1 GLTRYARSLLE
12 GEVRIGEPPLAGAT
26 ADAIQV
32 MTIHA
37 AKGLE
42 FPVVI
47 VPMLG
52 EVASPSKTKEDLTF
66 APEKGLAVKL
76 RDEAGEIRKENPRF
90 DAVDEIRRLRE
101 TAELERLLFVAWTRA
116 KDRLILVGTKS
127 EGNPKEQKKETR
139 RWESWLQLIADTLQ
153 VPIGEKQDEPFLIA
167 GKIPVCLMGETVKA
181 DELPHKFGKPM
192 IADVEA
198 VRWLERPET
207 IPDRLP
213 EIPKLD
219 LPVSEPSVLRLNVT
233 DLIEREVKL
242 IASSQPLQT
251 LTKLSP
257 QEAGL
262 IVHFCLQCRIAQPS
276 NEQIRWVAQTV
287 GADPDAALSDAD
299 VLRKFVERAA
309 KSQSWHQAE
318 IAPQKWHE
326 LDFHIWLDGQPP
338 VELVGRWDLIAKGEE
353 WLIVDFKTD
362 TIASAE
368 DAESR
373 VDSHYLVQAQAYAL
387 AAHRVF
393 GAESVKVVFVF
404 VSSPKPIEVERQF
417 TSSDWENIAKSLRQ
431 KSLHYRGLLS

>member
-1 GLTRYARSLLE
+1 MAQRLNEEMRLDIRGLTRYAWSLLE
-12 GEVRIGEPPLAGAT
+12 GEARIGEPPLAGAT
-26 ADAIQV
+26 ADAVQV

-52 EVASPSKTKEDLTF
+52 EVKAPSKTSEALVAT
-66 APEKGLAVKL
+66 PENGLAVRL
-76 RDEAGEIRKENPRF
+76 RNEAGESVRTERF
-90 DAVDEIRRLRE
+90 DAVDEIRRILE

-116 KDRLILVGTKS
+116 RDRLILVGTKS
-127 EGNPKEQKKETR
+127 EGNPKKQKKER

-153 VPIGEKQDEPFLIA
+153 VPIGKKQDEPFLVA
-167 GKIPVCLMGETVKA
+167 GKIPVRLMGETVKA
-181 DELPHKFGKPM
+181 DELPHKFGKTV

-198 VRWLERPET
+198 VKWLERPET

-233 DLIEREVKL
+233 DLIEREVEPM
-242 IASSQPLQT
+242 ASSQSLPT

-257 QEAGL
+257 QEVGL
-262 IVHFCLQCRIAQPS
+262 LVHFCLQRRLVQPS
-276 NEQIRWVAQTV
+276 DEQIRWVAQTI
-287 GADPDAALSDAD
+287 GADPDAALIEAD
-299 VLRKFVERAA
+299 VLRKFVESAA
-309 KSQSWHQAE
+309 KSPSWRQAE
-318 IAPQKWHE
+318 SAPQRWHE

-338 VELVGRWDLIAKGEE
+338 VELVGRWDLIAKGDE
-353 WLIVDFKTD
+353 WLVIDFKTD
-362 TIASAE
+362 KITSVE
-368 DAESR
+368 DAASR
-373 VDSHYLVQAQAYAL
+373 VDGHYLVQAQAYAL

-404 VSSPKPIEVERQF
+404 VNSPEPIEVERQF
-417 TSSDWENIAKSLRQ
+417 TSSDWANISE
-431 KSLHYRGLLS
+431 S